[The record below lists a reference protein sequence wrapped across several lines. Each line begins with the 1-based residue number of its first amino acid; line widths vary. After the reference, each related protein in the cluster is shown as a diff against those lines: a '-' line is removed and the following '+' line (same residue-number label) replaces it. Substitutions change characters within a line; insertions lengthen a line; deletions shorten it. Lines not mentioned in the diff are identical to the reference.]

1 MAEILKNEIKIPVWM
16 FSILLTIMLGLLGF
30 TAANAT
36 NRQQILQNGIEIT
49 NIKNNEIKTLQA
61 DKADKADKAEVV
73 QMQSSLVRIENKL
86 DQWILI
92 NRK

>member
-61 DKADKADKAEVV
+61 DKADKAEVV